1 MCLAVVFLPVS
12 SQLSFLSRSRPYF
25 LGSTDEWSLS
35 ALRLI
40 KICEIYQFM
49 IIRTQRDRTFS
60 DCNLSIAGS
69 PVRRCDACARHL
81 LLSLSLSPPLHRSFS
96 PVFFRF
102 PFPFSDNPA
111 SSPSAFPLAVP
122 PRTVFRLKVTRHPQ
136 PPSLPRPAHP
146 PAANPSSDVSAVPRV
161 RYCSRVFFL
170 GMTTRRYS

>member
-1 MCLAVVFLPVS
+1 MSGRRLPVS
-12 SQLSFLSRSRPYF
+12 SQLSFLSRPRPYF

-40 KICEIYQFM
+40 QICGCEIYQFM

-60 DCNLSIAGS
+60 DCNLSIAGIAGATMRCMRPPS
-69 PVRRCDACARHL
+69 P
-81 LLSLSLSPPLHRSFS
+81 SLFPPLHRSFS
-96 PVFFRF
+96 PVFFCF
-102 PFPFSDNPA
+102 PFPLSDYPA
-111 SSPSAFPLAVP
+111 SSPSAFPFAVP

-136 PPSLPRPAHP
+136 PPSLLRPAHP
-146 PAANPSSDVSAVPRV
+146 PAANPSSGVSAVPRV